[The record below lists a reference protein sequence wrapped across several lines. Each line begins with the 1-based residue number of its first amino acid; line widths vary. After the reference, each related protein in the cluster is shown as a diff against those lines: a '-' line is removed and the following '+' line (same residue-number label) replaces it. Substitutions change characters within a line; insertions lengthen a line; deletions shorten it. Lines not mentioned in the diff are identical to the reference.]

1 MSRWLVSLS
10 TIRLCLVS
18 LSTMSRCLVSLP
30 DLDLCALAADT
41 VRARKMNEA
50 GTGEATTRGLVQTA
64 QLIYQENGVAGLFAG
79 VGPRVLW
86 LSLGGT
92 VFFSSLEAVKNM
104 MPMQ

>member
-1 MSRWLVSLS
+1 
-10 TIRLCLVS
+10 
-18 LSTMSRCLVSLP
+18 
-30 DLDLCALAADT
+30 
-41 VRARKMNEA
+41 MNEA

-64 QLIYQENGVAGLFAG
+64 QLIYQENGFAGLFAG

-104 MPMQ
+104 IPLQ